1 MNTTTVNKALGTGV
15 VIEAI
20 QSMTGAESIAPD
32 HMGRGRMPATGYV
45 PQAATGV
52 DPALQREVEALL
64 FRQAAM
70 LDAKAW
76 ADWAALFADDGV
88 YWMPST
94 PDQTDWMAEPSIFAE
109 DKLLMEVR
117 MGRLNHPNAWSQAAA
132 WGTNHLVGNVLVESA
147 SADQLEVYSRFQM
160 MELRRDVVR
169 HFGGS
174 YRHTLVREGG
184 GWKIRLQRVDMT
196 NAQALFDYVIQAWV

>member
-1 MNTTTVNKALGTGV
+1 STATVNQILGTGV

-45 PQAATGV
+45 PQAAARM
-52 DPALQREVEALL
+52 DASLQREVETLL

-76 ADWAALFADDGV
+76 GDWIDLFADDGV

-132 WGTNHLVGNVLVESA
+132 WGTNHLVGNVIVESA
-147 SADQLEVYSRFQM
+147 SADQLEVYARFQM

-174 YRHTLVREGG
+174 YRHTLVRQGG
-184 GWKIRLQRVDMT
+184 AWKIRLQRVDMT

>member
-1 MNTTTVNKALGTGV
+1 MNTTTVDKALGTGV

-32 HMGRGRMPATGYV
+32 HMGRGRRPATGYV

-52 DPALQREVEALL
+52 DAALQREVEALL

-132 WGTNHLVGNVLVESA
+132 WGTNHLVGNVIIESA
-147 SADQLEVYSRFQM
+147 TTDRLEVYSRFQM

-174 YRHTLVREGG
+174 YRHSLVRQDGA
-184 GWKIRLQRVDMT
+184 WKIRLQRVDMT
-196 NAQALFDYVIQAWV
+196 NAQALYDYVIQTWV

>member
-52 DPALQREVEALL
+52 EPSLQREVEALL

-132 WGTNHLVGNVLVESA
+132 WGTNHLVGNVLIESA
-147 SADQLEVYSRFQM
+147 LANQLEVYSRFQM

-174 YRHTLVREGG
+174 YRHTLVREGD

>member
-1 MNTTTVNKALGTGV
+1 MSTPTVNQALGTGV

-32 HMGRGRMPATGYV
+32 HMGRGRRPATGYV
-45 PQAATGV
+45 PKPAAGV
-52 DPALQREVEALL
+52 DAALQREIETLL

-76 ADWAALFADDGV
+76 GEWIELFADDGI

-132 WGTNHLVGNVLVESA
+132 WGTNHLVGNVIVESA
-147 SADQLEVYSRFQM
+147 TADQMEVYSRFQT
-160 MELRRDVVR
+160 MELRRDAVR

-174 YRHTLVREGG
+174 YRHTLVRQGG
-184 GWKIRLQRVDMT
+184 AWKVRLQRVDMT